1 MDFIHTYINIL
12 LPLIIINLILVIIS
26 LKDILKNNKY
36 KFGNRIIWVC
46 VIIFIQIIGPISY
59 LLFGRDE

>member
-46 VIIFIQIIGPISY
+46 VVIFIQIIGPISY

>member
-36 KFGNRIIWVC
+36 KFGNTH
-46 VIIFIQIIGPISY
+46 
-59 LLFGRDE
+59 